1 MHCREIMSHDVKWI
15 QPGETVAG
23 AAKMMAFYNL
33 GVLPICS
40 ADGTPL
46 GVITDRDIALR
57 VIGKDRLAAQ
67 TVVADVMTTPVQS
80 VRPDCPLDRVGE
92 LMTTAG
98 VSRLLVLDKD
108 GHLEGLVS
116 VADLMVR
123 APGHNASEAARG
135 IYARETST
143 HLAGGHPHPAS
154 KPDPAFFHG
163 AREVP
168 RRYETS
174 AENPARAEADAVV
187 HGGTNDLKEF
197 PA

>member
-1 MHCREIMSHDVKWI
+1 MQCREIMSHDVQWI
-15 QPGETVAG
+15 RPGETVAG
-23 AAKMMAFYNL
+23 AAKMMAFYNVGL
-33 GVLPICS
+33 LPICS
-40 ADGTPL
+40 ADGKPL

-67 TVVADVMTTPVQS
+67 TVVEDVMTTPVQS
-80 VRPDCPLDRVGE
+80 VTSDCALDRVGE
-92 LMTTAG
+92 LMTKAG
-98 VSRLLVLDKD
+98 VSRLLVLDKA

-123 APGHNASEAARG
+123 APGHTASEAARG
-135 IYARETST
+135 VYARETSV
-143 HLAGGHPHPAS
+143 HLASGHPRPAS

-163 AREVP
+163 VREVP
-168 RRYETS
+168 RDYAST
-174 AENPARAEADAVV
+174 AENPARVEADAVV